1 MMWILLRNSKLLCL
15 FSCSR
20 DGFPRKCFSR
30 TRFRAFTISLSTAAC
45 SALSLAS
52 TEAISGN
59 DLAPREAFHNHHL
72 LSGSNNCSFCSIFR
86 WATMYKTNS
95 LHHLHLSPSR
105 MLKSELAQST
115 ATIVQGF
122 SLFFFLRFLWRGKG
136 YT

>member
-1 MMWILLRNSKLLCL
+1 MLWILLRNSKLLCL

-30 TRFRAFTISLSTAAC
+30 TTFSSLYN
-45 SALSLAS
+45 LSLYS
-52 TEAISGN
+52 SMFCPKFSFHRSNSGN

-72 LSGSNNCSFCSIFR
+72 LSGSNNCSFCNIFR

-122 SLFFFLRFLWRGKG
+122 SLFFFLRFLWRAKG